1 VPLLLLAAA
10 VAAFWL
16 SGAGHALNWATLSRH
31 SAALRHWVN
40 ARPVLAPFTYVVLYT
55 IATALS
61 VPEAAVITVAGGFL
75 FGALAGGICAVLG
88 ATAGSIILFLAARSA
103 FAAPMARKG
112 GRVVQTIRAGLQRDG
127 FSYLLAIRL
136 IPVFP
141 FWLVNIGAALGG
153 MRLLPYAAATLIGIL
168 PGTFVFAWIGA
179 GIGDVLAGGGTPDLT
194 LIFSP
199 RILGPMV
206 ALALL
211 SLLPVFWRR
220 WKRASG

>member
-1 VPLLLLAAA
+1 MPLLLLAAA
-10 VAAFWL
+10 VAAFWI
-16 SGAGHALNWATLSRH
+16 SGAGHALNWETLSRH
-31 SAALRHWVN
+31 STALRQWVDQ
-40 ARPVLAPFTYVVLYT
+40 RPILAPCVYIFVYT

-75 FGALAGGICAVLG
+75 FGAVAGGIFAVLG
-88 ATAGSIILFLAARSA
+88 ATAGAIILFLAARSA
-103 FAAPMARKG
+103 LAAPLARKG

-136 IPVFP
+136 IPAFP
-141 FWLVNIGAALGG
+141 FWLVNLGAALGG

-168 PGTFVFAWIGA
+168 PATFVFAWIGA
-179 GIGDVLAGGGTPDLT
+179 GIGDVLAAGGTPDLS

-199 RILGPMV
+199 RVIGPLV

-220 WKRASG
+220 WKGAGG